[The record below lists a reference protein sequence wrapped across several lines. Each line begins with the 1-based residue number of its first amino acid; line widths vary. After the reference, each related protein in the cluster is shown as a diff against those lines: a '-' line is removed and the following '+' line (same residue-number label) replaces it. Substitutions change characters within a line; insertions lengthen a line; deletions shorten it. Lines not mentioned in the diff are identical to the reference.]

1 MSRIEEQ
8 VIKQIRDR
16 AEVGLQKYGKTLE
29 REDFSFLD
37 WLQHLQE
44 ELMDAACYVEKLKEV
59 YGKESSQ
66 DSKTDSRT

>member
-1 MSRIEEQ
+1 MSKVEEK
-8 VIKQIRDR
+8 VIKQIRNR
-16 AEVGLQKYGKTLE
+16 AEVGLKKYGKTLE

-59 YGKESSQ
+59 YGQESTKN
-66 DSKTDSRT
+66 SKDGTGT